1 MQPVGVRCS
10 VEGDLAANCGDV
22 ADAIAELARSYKVL
36 SRLGKCLW
44 RGLLACLLVQSS
56 SAYAGASHA
65 LTVYG
70 EAPRYAEAFRHFDYV
85 NPDAPKGGSLRRSA
99 IEIGQFDH
107 ILPYIDK
114 GTGVS
119 EVDGWLYAPLAVR
132 SFDEPYTVYGLIA
145 RRMERGPDD
154 AWLRFDLDPRATFAD
169 GKPVRSEDVRFTFE
183 LLMSKGSLKF
193 RTQFAEVAKV
203 TVESPQRVRF
213 DFKQPHGRTLPL
225 DLASLPVLPEHDW
238 QQRDFASGAG
248 FSKPVGSG
256 PYRIGRIDN
265 GRSITFERNA
275 NWWAKDLPVSRGRYN
290 FERIRIEF
298 FGDTEVARQ
307 VLRGGGYDY
316 NREFSA
322 TAYTIGYNG
331 AQLDDGRLQRAHL
344 GPAKP
349 QTAQGFVF
357 NLDHA
362 MFKDRRTR
370 QALAMLWDFEW
381 SNRQMMR
388 GMYIRQQSVF
398 SNTPLAARQLPDGEE
413 LKLLEPLR
421 GQVPDEVFSTVF
433 SAPVTD
439 ASGIIRPQQL
449 QALQLLHSAGW
460 QPEGDRLVNAQGEP
474 LEFTFLNGQSG
485 LERLLLPWKRNLAQI
500 GITLNIRNVD
510 SAQYIN
516 RVMARDYDMIVTGYP
531 VTLSPGAELYN
542 YFGSAS
548 ANDPGSNNLM
558 VLKDPAVDTLLDGL
572 VRADSQASMLRYAH
586 ALDRVLQ
593 WNYYWIPNYYPPG
606 SSTVW
611 WNRFGLPKVQASYDE
626 GLDTWWEIS
635 PTALTNEQM
644 AERRKTSP

>member
-1 MQPVGVRCS
+1 MSRECASKVNDAV
-10 VEGDLAANCGDV
+10 AAG
-22 ADAIAELARSYKVL
+22 AFAGQARSH
-36 SRLGKCLW
+36 S
-44 RGLLACLLVQSS
+44 GLLGLHLLCTTLLPLLVSL
-56 SAYAGASHA
+56 ALPANAAPTHA

-70 EAPRYAEAFRHFDYV
+70 EAPRYSASFRHFDYV
-85 NPDAPKGGSLRRSA
+85 NPDAPKGGLMRRSA

-154 AWLRFDLDPRATFAD
+154 AWLRFEIDPRATFAD
-169 GKPVRSEDVRFTFE
+169 GKPVRAEDVRFTFDK
-183 LLMSKGSLKF
+183 LMAQGSLKY
-193 RTQFAEVAKV
+193 RTQFADVAGV
-203 TVESPQRVRF
+203 TVESAHRVRF
-213 DFKQPHGRTLPL
+213 DLKQPHGRTLPL

-238 QQRDFASGAG
+238 PDRDFANGAG
-248 FSKPVGSG
+248 FAKPIGSG

-265 GRSITFERNA
+265 GRSITFERDP
-275 NWWAKDLPVSRGRYN
+275 NWWARDLPVSRGRYN
-290 FERIRIEF
+290 FERIRIEY

-307 VLRGGGYDY
+307 VLKGGGYDY

-322 TAYTIGYNG
+322 TAYTLGYNG

-357 NLDHA
+357 NLDQPQ
-362 MFKDRRTR
+362 FKDRRVR

-388 GMYIRQQSVF
+388 NMYIRQQSVF
-398 SNTPLAARQLPDGEE
+398 ANTPLAARALPDAEE

-421 GQVPDEVFSTVF
+421 GKVPDEVFTQVF

-439 ASGIIRPQQL
+439 GSGIIRPQQL
-449 QALQLLHSAGW
+449 QALALLQQAGW
-460 QPEGDRLVNAQGEP
+460 NPDGDRLVNAEGQP
-474 LEFTFLNGQSG
+474 LAFTFLNGQSG
-485 LERLLLPWKRNLAQI
+485 MERLLLPWKRNLAQI

-531 VTLSPGAELYN
+531 VTLSPGAEMYN
-542 YFGSAS
+542 YFGSA
-548 ANDPGSNNLM
+548 AAHDPGSNNLM
-558 VLKDPAVDTLLDGL
+558 VLQDPAVDRLVDGL
-572 VRADSQASMLRYAH
+572 VRASTQADMLRHAH

-593 WNYYWIPNYYPPG
+593 WNYYWVPNYYPPG

-611 WNRFGLPKVQASYDE
+611 WNRFGLPKVQPAYDE
-626 GLDTWWEIS
+626 GLDSWWEIS
-635 PTALTNEQM
+635 PDALTNEQM
-644 AERRKTSP
+644 AERQKATP

>member
-1 MQPVGVRCS
+1 MSR
-10 VEGDLAANCGDV
+10 DR
-22 ADAIAELARSYKVL
+22 ARSVPPHV
-36 SRLGKCLW
+36 SPRLIAGQARSC
-44 RGLLACLLVQSS
+44 RGLGRLLVGCLLSCLALSLQ
-56 SAYAGASHA
+56 AAPSHA

-70 EAPRYAEAFRHFDYV
+70 EAPRYPANFRHFDYV
-85 NPDAPKGGSLRRSA
+85 NPHAPKGGSLRRSA

-145 RRMERGPDD
+145 HRMERGPDD
-154 AWLRFDLDPRATFAD
+154 AWLRFEIDPRATFAD
-169 GKPVRSEDVRFTFE
+169 GKPVRAEDVRFTFE
-183 LLMSKGSLKF
+183 LLMSKGSLKY
-193 RTQFAEVAKV
+193 RTQFAEVAGV
-203 TVESPQRVRF
+203 TVEGPRSVRF
-213 DFKQPHGRTLPL
+213 DFKQPHGRTLAL

-238 QQRDFASGAG
+238 QTRDFANGAG
-248 FSKPVGSG
+248 FEKPVGSG
-256 PYRIGRIDN
+256 PYRISRIDN
-265 GRSITFERNA
+265 GRSITFERDPD
-275 NWWAKDLPVSRGRYN
+275 WWAKDLPVNRGRFN
-290 FERIRIEF
+290 FQRLRVEY

-307 VLRGGGYDY
+307 VLKGGGYDY

-322 TAYTIGYNG
+322 TAYTLGYNG

-349 QTAQGFVF
+349 QNAQGFVF
-357 NLDHA
+357 NLDKPV
-362 MFKDRRTR
+362 FRDRRVR

-388 GMYIRQQSVF
+388 NLYIRQQSLY
-398 SNTPLAARQLPDGEE
+398 SNTPLAARELPDAEE

-421 GQVPDEVFSTVF
+421 GQIPDEVFTQVF
-433 SAPVTD
+433 TAPVTD
-439 ASGIIRPQQL
+439 GSGIIRKQQL
-449 QALQLLHSAGW
+449 QALELLQAAGW
-460 QPEGDRLVNAQGEP
+460 RPEGDRLVNAEGTP
-474 LEFTFLNGQSG
+474 LSFTFLNGQSG

-500 GITLNIRNVD
+500 GIELNIRNVD

-516 RVMARDYDMIVTGYP
+516 RLMARDYDMVVTGYP
-531 VTLSPGAELYN
+531 VTLSPGSEQYN
-542 YFGSAS
+542 YFGSAA

-558 VLKDPAVDTLLDGL
+558 VLKDPAVDHLLDGL
-572 VRADSQASMLRYAH
+572 VRASTQADMLRHAH

-611 WNRFGLPKVQASYDE
+611 WNRFGLPKVQAAYDE
-626 GLDTWWEIS
+626 GLDTWWELS
-635 PTALTNEQM
+635 PTALTNQQM
-644 AERRKTSP
+644 AERSKVAP

>member
-1 MQPVGVRCS
+1 MSR
-10 VEGDLAANCGDV
+10 DR
-22 ADAIAELARSYKVL
+22 ARSVSPYV
-36 SRLGKCLW
+36 SPRLIAGQARSC
-44 RGLLACLLVQSS
+44 RGLGRLLVGCLLSCLALTLQ
-56 SAYAGASHA
+56 AAPSHA

-70 EAPRYAEAFRHFDYV
+70 EAPRYPANFTHFDYV
-85 NPDAPKGGSLRRSA
+85 NPHAPKGGSLRRSA

-145 RRMERGPDD
+145 HRMERGPDD
-154 AWLRFDLDPRATFAD
+154 AWLRFEIDPRATFAD
-169 GKPVRSEDVRFTFE
+169 GKPVRAEDVRFTFE
-183 LLMSKGSLKF
+183 LLMSKGSLKY
-193 RTQFAEVAKV
+193 RTQFAEVAGV
-203 TVESPQRVRF
+203 TVEGPRSVRF
-213 DFKQPHGRTLPL
+213 DFKQPHGRTLAL

-238 QQRDFASGAG
+238 QTRDFANGAG
-248 FSKPVGSG
+248 FEKPVGSG
-256 PYRIGRIDN
+256 PYRISRIDN
-265 GRSITFERNA
+265 GRSITFERDPD
-275 NWWAKDLPVSRGRYN
+275 WWAKDLPVNRGRFN
-290 FERIRIEF
+290 FQRLRVEY

-307 VLRGGGYDY
+307 VLKGGGYDY

-322 TAYTIGYNG
+322 TAYTLGYNG

-349 QTAQGFVF
+349 QNAQGFVF
-357 NLDHA
+357 NLDKPV
-362 MFKDRRTR
+362 FRDRRVR

-388 GMYIRQQSVF
+388 NLYIRQQSLY
-398 SNTPLAARQLPDGEE
+398 SNTPLAARELPDAEE

-421 GQVPDEVFSTVF
+421 GQIPDEVFTQVF
-433 SAPVTD
+433 TAPVTD
-439 ASGIIRPQQL
+439 GSGIIRKQQL
-449 QALQLLHSAGW
+449 QALELLQASGW
-460 QPEGDRLVNAQGEP
+460 RPEGDRLVNAEGTP
-474 LEFTFLNGQSG
+474 LSFTFLNGQSG

-500 GITLNIRNVD
+500 GIELNIRNVD

-516 RVMARDYDMIVTGYP
+516 RLMARDYDMVVTGYP
-531 VTLSPGAELYN
+531 VTLSPGSEQYN
-542 YFGSAS
+542 YFGSAA

-558 VLKDPAVDTLLDGL
+558 VLKDPAVDHLLDGL
-572 VRADSQASMLRYAH
+572 VRASTQADMLRHAH

-611 WNRFGLPKVQASYDE
+611 WNRFGLPKVQAAYDE
-626 GLDTWWEIS
+626 GLDTWWELS
-635 PTALTNEQM
+635 PTALTNQQM
-644 AERRKTSP
+644 AERSKVAP

>member
-1 MQPVGVRCS
+1 LPAIRPEQATPLSGRASSRASPLLQVFLGLVLACMS
-10 VEGDLAANCGDV
+10 LAA
-22 ADAIAELARSYKVL
+22 LA
-36 SRLGKCLW
+36 
-44 RGLLACLLVQSS
+44 APT
-56 SAYAGASHA
+56 HA

-70 EAPRYAEAFRHFDYV
+70 ETPRYAESFRHFDYV
-85 NPDAPKGGSLRRSA
+85 NPDAPKGGTLRRSA
-99 IEIGQFDH
+99 MEIGQFDH

-145 RRMERGPDD
+145 RRMERGPQD
-154 AWLRFDLDPRATFAD
+154 AWLRFEIDPRATFAD
-169 GKPVRSEDVRFTFE
+169 GKPVRAEDVRFSFE
-183 LLMSKGSLKF
+183 KLMSQGSLKY
-193 RTQFAEVAKV
+193 RTQFADVTGV
-203 TVESPQRVRF
+203 TVEGPHRIRF
-213 DFKQPHGRTLPL
+213 DFKQPHGRALAL

-238 QQRDFASGAG
+238 QHRDFANGAG
-248 FSKPVGSG
+248 FDTPVGSG

-265 GRSITFERNA
+265 GRSITFERDPR
-275 NWWAKDLPVSRGRYN
+275 WWAKDLPVNRGRFN
-290 FERIRIEF
+290 FERIRVEF

-307 VLRGGGYDY
+307 VLKGGGYDY

-322 TAYTIGYNG
+322 TAYTLGYNG

-357 NLDHA
+357 NLDQPQ
-362 MFKDRRTR
+362 FKDRRVR

-388 GMYIRQQSVF
+388 NLYIRQQSVF
-398 SNTPLAARQLPDGEE
+398 ANTPLAARALPDASE
-413 LKLLEPLR
+413 LQLLEPLR
-421 GQVPDEVFSTVF
+421 GTVPDEVFSQVF
-433 SAPVTD
+433 TAPVTD
-439 ASGIIRPQQL
+439 GSGIIRTQQL
-449 QALQLLHSAGW
+449 QALALLEQAGW
-460 QPEGDRLVNAQGEP
+460 HPENDRLVNAAGEP
-474 LEFTFLNGQSG
+474 LAFTFLNGQSG

-510 SAQYIN
+510 SAQYVN
-516 RVMARDYDMIVTGYP
+516 RVMARDYDMIVTGYAT
-531 VTLSPGAELYN
+531 TLSPGAELYN
-542 YFGSAS
+542 YFGSAA

-558 VLKDPAVDTLLDGL
+558 VLKDPAVDSLIDGL
-572 VRADSQASMLRYAH
+572 VRADTQADMLRHAH

-611 WNRFGLPKVQASYDE
+611 WNRFGLPKVQPAYDE
-626 GLDTWWEIS
+626 GLDSWWEVS
-635 PTALTNEQM
+635 PSALTNAQM
-644 AERRKTSP
+644 AERQKATP

>member
-1 MQPVGVRCS
+1 MSRDRASTATPCVSQLTIAGQARCCW
-10 VEGDLAANCGDV
+10 G
-22 ADAIAELARSYKVL
+22 L
-36 SRLGKCLW
+36 SRLLVG
-44 RGLLACLLVQSS
+44 CLLSCLALTTQ
-56 SAYAGASHA
+56 AAPSHA

-70 EAPRYAEAFRHFDYV
+70 EAPRYPANFSHFDYV
-85 NPDAPKGGSLRRSA
+85 DPHAPKGGSLRRSA

-119 EVDGWLYAPLAVR
+119 EVNGWLYAPLAVR

-154 AWLRFDLDPRATFAD
+154 AWLRFEIDPRATFAD
-169 GKPVRSEDVRFTFE
+169 GTPVRAEDVRFTFE
-183 LLMSKGSLKF
+183 RLMSKGSLKY
-193 RTQFAEVAKV
+193 RTQFAEVAGV
-203 TVESPQRVRF
+203 TVEGPRSVRF

-238 QQRDFASGAG
+238 QTRDFANGAG
-248 FSKPVGSG
+248 FDKPVGSG
-256 PYRIGRIDN
+256 PYRISRIDN
-265 GRSITFERNA
+265 GRSITFERDP
-275 NWWAKDLPVSRGRYN
+275 NWWAKDLPVNRGRYN
-290 FERIRIEF
+290 FQRLRVEY

-307 VLRGGGYDY
+307 VLKGGGYDY

-322 TAYTIGYNG
+322 TAYTLGYNG

-349 QTAQGFVF
+349 QNAQGFVF
-357 NLDHA
+357 NLDKPV
-362 MFKDRRTR
+362 FRDRRVR

-388 GMYIRQQSVF
+388 NLYIRQQSLY
-398 SNTPLAARQLPDGEE
+398 SNTPLAARELPDAEE

-421 GQVPDEVFSTVF
+421 GQIPDEVFTQVF
-433 SAPVTD
+433 TAPVTD
-439 ASGIIRPQQL
+439 GSGIIRKQQL
-449 QALQLLHSAGW
+449 QALALLQAAGW
-460 QPEGDRLVNAQGEP
+460 RPEGDRLVNAEGTP
-474 LEFTFLNGQSG
+474 LSFTFLNGQSG

-500 GITLNIRNVD
+500 GIELNIRNVD

-516 RVMARDYDMIVTGYP
+516 RLMARDYDMVVTGYP
-531 VTLSPGAELYN
+531 VTLSPGSEQYN
-542 YFGSAS
+542 YFGSAA

-558 VLKDPAVDTLLDGL
+558 VLKDPAVDHLLDGL
-572 VRADSQASMLRYAH
+572 VRASTQADMLRHAH

-611 WNRFGLPKVQASYDE
+611 WNRFGLPKVQAAYDE
-626 GLDTWWEIS
+626 GLDTWWELS
-635 PTALTNEQM
+635 PTALTHQQM
-644 AERRKTSP
+644 AERTKAAP

>member
-1 MQPVGVRCS
+1 MPYTAC
-10 VEGDLAANCGDV
+10 AAPT
-22 ADAIAELARSYKVL
+22 
-36 SRLGKCLW
+36 
-44 RGLLACLLVQSS
+44 
-56 SAYAGASHA
+56 HA

-70 EAPRYAEAFRHFDYV
+70 EAPRYPETFKHFAYV
-85 NPDAPKGGSLRRSA
+85 NPDAAKGGSMRRSA

-119 EVDGWLYAPLAVR
+119 EVDGWLYAPLALR

-145 RRMERGPDD
+145 RRMERGPED
-154 AWLRFDLDPRATFAD
+154 AWLRFEIDPRATFAD
-169 GKPVRSEDVRFTFE
+169 GKPVRAEDVRFTFE

-193 RTQFAEVAKV
+193 RTQFAEIAGV
-203 TVESPQRVRF
+203 TVESRQRIRF
-213 DFKQPHGRTLPL
+213 DFKHPHGRTLPL
-225 DLASLPVLPEHDW
+225 DLATLPVLPEHDW
-238 QQRDFASGAG
+238 QARDFANGAG
-248 FSKPVGSG
+248 FAKPVGSG
-256 PYRIGRIDN
+256 PYRIGHIDN
-265 GRSITFERNA
+265 GRSITFERDP
-275 NWWAKDLPVSRGRYN
+275 NWWARDLPVSRGRYN
-290 FERIRIEF
+290 FERIRIEY

-331 AQLDDGRLQRAHL
+331 APLDDGRLQRAHL

-357 NLDHA
+357 NLDKPV
-362 MFKDRRTR
+362 FKDRRTR

-388 GMYIRQQSVF
+388 NLYIRQQSVF
-398 SNTPLAARQLPDGEE
+398 SNTPLAARELPDAEE

-421 GQVPDEVFSTVF
+421 GQVPDEVFRQVF
-433 SAPVTD
+433 TAPVSD
-439 ASGIIRPQQL
+439 ASGIIRAQQL
-449 QALQLLHSAGW
+449 QALELLKSAGW
-460 QPEGDRLVNAQGEP
+460 HPDEDRLINAQAEP

-510 SAQYIN
+510 SAQYVN
-516 RVMARDYDMIVTGYP
+516 RLMARDYDMIVTGYP

-542 YFGSAS
+542 YFGSAA

-572 VRADSQASMLRYAH
+572 VRADSQAGMLRHAH

-611 WNRFGLPKVQASYDE
+611 WNRFGQPKVQAAYDE

-635 PTALTNEQM
+635 PTALSNEQM
-644 AERRKTSP
+644 AERRKISP

>member
-1 MQPVGVRCS
+1 MPAKRPEQTTRLS
-10 VEGDLAANCGDV
+10 
-22 ADAIAELARSYKVL
+22 ELAHSRARPLPQVIFGVVL
-36 SRLGKCLW
+36 LCMGW
-44 RGLLACLLVQSS
+44 MAQ
-56 SAYAGASHA
+56 AAPTHA

-70 EAPRYAEAFRHFDYV
+70 EAPRYSETFRYFDYA
-85 NPDAPKGGSLRRSA
+85 NPDAPKGGLMRRSA

-114 GTGVS
+114 GIGVS
-119 EVDGWLYAPLAVR
+119 EVDGWLYAPLAQR

-154 AWLRFDLDPRATFAD
+154 AWLRFEIDPKATFAD
-169 GKPVRSEDVRFTFE
+169 GKPVRAEDVRFSFDK
-183 LLMSKGSLKF
+183 LMAEGSLKY
-193 RTQFAEVAKV
+193 RTQFAEVTGV
-203 TVESPQRVRF
+203 TVEGPLLVRF
-213 DFKQPHGRTLPL
+213 DFKQPHGRTLAL

-238 QQRDFASGAG
+238 GKRDFVNGAG
-248 FSKPVGSG
+248 FDKPVGSG

-265 GRSITFERNA
+265 GRSITFERDP
-275 NWWAKDLPVSRGRYN
+275 NWWAKDLPVNRGRYN
-290 FERIRIEF
+290 FERIRIEY

-307 VLRGGGYDY
+307 VLKGGGYDY

-322 TAYTIGYNG
+322 TAYTLGYNG

-349 QTAQGFVF
+349 QAAQGFVF
-357 NLDHA
+357 NLDKPQ
-362 MFKDRRTR
+362 FKDRRVR

-388 GMYIRQQSVF
+388 NMYIRQQSVF
-398 SNTPLAARQLPDGEE
+398 SNTPLAARELPDAGE

-421 GQVPDEVFSTVF
+421 GRVPDEVFNQVF
-433 SAPVTD
+433 TAPVTD
-439 ASGIIRPQQL
+439 GSGIIRPQQL
-449 QALQLLHSAGW
+449 QALALLQQAGW
-460 QPEGDRLVNAQGEP
+460 HPDGDRLVNDQGEP

-485 LERLLLPWKRNLAQI
+485 MERLLLPWKRNLAQI

-510 SAQYIN
+510 SAQYVN
-516 RVMARDYDMIVTGYP
+516 RLMARDYDMIVTGYP

-542 YFGSAS
+542 YFGSAA

-558 VLKDPAVDTLLDGL
+558 VLKDPVVDQLIDGL
-572 VRADSQASMLRYAH
+572 VRADTQADMLHHAH

-611 WNRFGLPKVQASYDE
+611 WNRFGLPNIQPAYDE
-626 GLDTWWEIS
+626 GLDSWWEIS
-635 PTALTNEQM
+635 PTALTNAQM
-644 AERRKTSP
+644 AERQKAQP

>member
-1 MQPVGVRCS
+1 MTPS
-10 VEGDLAANCGDV
+10 PA
-22 ADAIAELARSYKVL
+22 
-36 SRLGKCLW
+36 SRLPHTPLGVQ
-44 RGLLACLLVQSS
+44 GLQLACGSRLAGDRALAWLVL
-56 SAYAGASHA
+56 ACASITANAAPTHA

-70 EAPRYAEAFRHFDYV
+70 ESPRYSETFRHFDYV
-85 NPDAPKGGSLRRSA
+85 NPDAPKGGLMRRSA

-107 ILPYIDK
+107 ILPFIDK

-119 EVDGWLYAPLAVR
+119 EVEGWLYAPLAVR
-132 SFDEPYTVYGLIA
+132 AFDEPYTVYGLVA

-154 AWLRFDLDPRATFAD
+154 AWLRFEIDPRATFAD
-169 GKPVRSEDVRFTFE
+169 GKPVRAEDVRFTFDK
-183 LLMSKGSLKF
+183 LMAQGSLKY
-193 RTQFAEVAKV
+193 RTQFADVAGV
-203 TVESPQRVRF
+203 TVESAQRIRF

-238 QQRDFASGAG
+238 ADRDFANGAG
-248 FSKPVGSG
+248 FAKPVGSG

-265 GRSITFERNA
+265 GRSITFERNPH
-275 NWWAKDLPVSRGRYN
+275 WWAQDLPVSRGLYN

-307 VLRGGGYDY
+307 VLKGGGYDY

-322 TAYTIGYNG
+322 TAYTLGYNG

-357 NLDHA
+357 NLDRPQ
-362 MFKDRRTR
+362 FKDRRVR

-388 GMYIRQQSVF
+388 NLYIRQQSVF
-398 SNTPLAARQLPDGEE
+398 SNTPLAARALPDADE

-421 GQVPDEVFSTVF
+421 GTVPDEVFNQVF

-439 ASGIIRPQQL
+439 GSGIIRPQQL
-449 QALQLLHSAGW
+449 QALALLEQAGW
-460 QPEGDRLVNAQGEP
+460 HPDGDSLVNDQGQP
-474 LEFTFLNGQSG
+474 LAFTFLNGQAG
-485 LERLLLPWKRNLAQI
+485 MERLLLPWKRNLAQI
-500 GITLNIRNVD
+500 GITLDIRNID

-516 RVMARDYDMIVTGYP
+516 RVMSRDYDMIVTGYP
-531 VTLSPGAELYN
+531 VTLSPGAEMYN
-542 YFGSAS
+542 YFGSA
-548 ANDPGSNNLM
+548 AAHDPGSNNLM
-558 VLKDPAVDTLLDGL
+558 VLQDPAVDRLLDGL
-572 VRADSQASMLRYAH
+572 VRAATQADMLRHAH

-593 WNYYWIPNYYPPG
+593 WNYYWVPNYYPPG

-611 WNRFGLPKVQASYDE
+611 WNRFGLPKVQPAYDE
-626 GLDTWWEIS
+626 GLDTWWQVS
-635 PTALTNEQM
+635 PEALTNRQM
-644 AERRKTSP
+644 AERQKARP